1 MKMVFTRP
9 LRVKGIGLAGGV
21 EGISPSGATQ
31 CIFAAGNADA
41 SPAASR
47 VQLVYHP
54 CAPPPRRAPLPQAR
68 SLPPRKPPAAP
79 RKAG

>member
-1 MKMVFTRP
+1 MLPPPDGAMKMVFTRP

-41 SPAASR
+41 SSAASR

-54 CAPPPRRAPLPQAR
+54 CAP
-68 SLPPRKPPAAP
+68 
-79 RKAG
+79 